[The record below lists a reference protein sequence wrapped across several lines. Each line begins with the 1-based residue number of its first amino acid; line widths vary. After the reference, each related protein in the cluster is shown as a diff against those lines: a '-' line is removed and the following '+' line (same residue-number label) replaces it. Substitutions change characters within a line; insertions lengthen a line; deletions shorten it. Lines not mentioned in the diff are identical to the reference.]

1 MKRYI
6 ATVLIPC
13 LLLQFTGCYSSRDVT
28 IDEIKMYRGE
38 EDIRMKTIKDEV
50 VINRK
55 TNGLSSMKWEATD
68 SSIAV
73 QQKELVKIEGITK
86 LDTNSYSIKY
96 NDIIYAQIEE
106 KDNTATL
113 LLVVGVVAVG
123 IYALSA
129 LLVWTSGGI
138 GVGI

>member
-6 ATVLIPC
+6 AAVLIPC

-55 TNGLSSMKWEATD
+55 TDGLSSMKWEATD

-123 IYALSA
+123 IYALAA